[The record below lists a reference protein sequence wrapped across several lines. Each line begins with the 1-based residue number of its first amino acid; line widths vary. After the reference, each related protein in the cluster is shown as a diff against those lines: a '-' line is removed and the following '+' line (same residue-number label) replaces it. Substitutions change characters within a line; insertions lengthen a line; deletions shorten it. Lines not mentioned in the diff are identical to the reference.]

1 MNYAVTFTNGYGQ
14 VSISVEADS
23 QEEAIRQAIDKRW
36 VNSFSSVS
44 ASLMLEGKSRAEVFN
59 QLEQAKALF
68 V

>member
-14 VSISVEADS
+14 VSIPIEAES
-23 QEEAIRQAIDKRW
+23 QEAAIKQAIEKGW